1 MERNIHLTIMYLNTR
16 TLFMQYALPNKD
28 RYAAL
33 RHGSLK
39 AFTLSKVQKLDCPG
53 LGDKKPSQL
62 LQSTVKLLPIKERTE
77 PGLMFMDLFLLD
89 HRQRLP
95 LVDLAKKANSGS
107 RSPLFR
113 HLSELEARK
122 PGPLTLPSKVSKPPH
137 AVTNTN
143 DTEAQRLESYG
154 LVMNHAKCLFGV
166 LVPQHLPTGSVPCP
180 ANVDFMASE
189 AR

>member
-1 MERNIHLTIMYLNTR
+1 
-16 TLFMQYALPNKD
+16 
-28 RYAAL
+28 
-33 RHGSLK
+33 
-39 AFTLSKVQKLDCPG
+39 
-53 LGDKKPSQL
+53 
-62 LQSTVKLLPIKERTE
+62 
-77 PGLMFMDLFLLD
+77 MDLFLLD

-154 LVMNHAKCLFGV
+154 LVMNHDKCLFGV

-189 AR
+189 ARWSSSLAWWTCTTCSCRLEASPCPLYSPPPPARVKAKRQLGTYLQTDKANPRNSTVLSN